1 MIALF
6 DTLGKDF
13 CMSHVGYVLD
23 RVVGG
28 CMNKLYGTAISSA
41 VDLIYEN

>member
-13 CMSHVGYVLD
+13 CMLHVGCVLD
-23 RVVGG
+23 RLAGD
-28 CMNKLYGTAISSA
+28 CMNK
-41 VDLIYEN
+41 

>member
-13 CMSHVGYVLD
+13 CMLHVGYVLD
-23 RVVGG
+23 RFVGG
-28 CMNKLYGTAISSA
+28 CINKLYVTTISSA